1 MKSTA
6 IHEEYDCVNNDD
18 HRADDNDQDN
28 GDEVT
33 MLRNQSENQRDEGSG
48 EMQVCLWAGIL
59 CFTVSEGLCLF

>member
-6 IHEEYDCVNNDD
+6 VHEDHDCGNDDD

-33 MLRNQSENQRDEGSG
+33 ML
-48 EMQVCLWAGIL
+48 
-59 CFTVSEGLCLF
+59 